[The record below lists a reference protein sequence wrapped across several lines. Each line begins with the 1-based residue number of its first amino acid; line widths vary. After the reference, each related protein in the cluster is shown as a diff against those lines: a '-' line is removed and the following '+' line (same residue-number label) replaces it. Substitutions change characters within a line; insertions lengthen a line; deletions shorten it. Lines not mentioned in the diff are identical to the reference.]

1 MALLLY
7 RFPLNFR
14 YRDKQPREE
23 GTENQLY
30 INKAHEGQSH
40 DVGGKDKGGGAT
52 EVPQRETRV
61 HTAGKSAPR
70 KLNFT
75 LLTVSWCNW
84 IELDKGR

>member
-1 MALLLY
+1 M
-7 RFPLNFR
+7 
-14 YRDKQPREE
+14 
-23 GTENQLY
+23 
-30 INKAHEGQSH
+30 
-40 DVGGKDKGGGAT
+40 GGKDKGGGAT

-75 LLTVSWCNW
+75 LLTVSLCNW